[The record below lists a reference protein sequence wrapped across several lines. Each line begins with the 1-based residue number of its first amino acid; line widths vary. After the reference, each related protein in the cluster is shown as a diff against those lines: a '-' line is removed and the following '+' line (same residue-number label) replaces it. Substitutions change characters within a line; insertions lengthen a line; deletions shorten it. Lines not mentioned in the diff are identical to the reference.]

1 MVTNKMIQL
10 KIQLR
15 ELFWFMLLAL
25 SFLAPWTFLMV
36 TLIKVQKI
44 HQGSMEIIDGTTQI
58 SILMI
63 IWLSYRVT
71 RNIVYKN
78 NLKTAAA

>member
-1 MVTNKMIQL
+1 MIQL

-36 TLIKVQKI
+36 TLIKVQEI
-44 HQGSMEIIDGTTQI
+44 RQGSMEIIDGTTQI

-63 IWLSYRVT
+63 TWLSYRVT
-71 RNIVYKN
+71 RNIVYKQ
-78 NLKTAAA
+78 NLKTAVA

>member
-1 MVTNKMIQL
+1 MIQM

-36 TLIKVQKI
+36 TLMKVQRI
-44 HQGSMEIIDGTTQI
+44 YQGSMEVFDGSTQI

-63 IWLSYRVT
+63 VWLSYRVT
-71 RNIVYKN
+71 RNIVYKQ
-78 NLKTAAA
+78 NLKIATA

>member
-1 MVTNKMIQL
+1 M

-44 HQGSMEIIDGTTQI
+44 HQGNMEIFDGSTQI

-71 RNIVYKN
+71 RNIVYKKN
-78 NLKTAAA
+78 MRTAAA